1 MNFVSQ
7 HEPLRVLCAEHQEET
22 IMQKYNG
29 RGASLAAMP
38 FLLAGLLAGG
48 CNSTDDVVGSGGG
61 SGSSPVSLGAA
72 AGYGVLAGQSV
83 SSSGATMINA
93 DLGIWPGGT
102 LTGAPTVSGT
112 TQLAN
117 AASQSA
123 QGALTAAYND
133 AAGRAAES
141 TIGGDLGG
149 MTLAPGVR
157 KSTSTLEV
165 TSADVT
171 LDAGGNPNAVFIF
184 QIASSFTVAVGRSVI
199 LSGGAQ
205 PSNIFWQVG
214 SSATLNS
221 NCNVSGN
228 ILALTTI
235 TMGTGATLNGRALA
249 RNASVTLLS
258 NTITP

>member
-1 MNFVSQ
+1 M
-7 HEPLRVLCAEHQEET
+7 R
-22 IMQKYNG
+22 KYNG
-29 RGASLAAMP
+29 RSASLTVIP
-38 FLLAGLLAGG
+38 FLLAGLFAVG
-48 CNSTDDVVGSGGG
+48 CNSSDDVVGSGGG
-61 SGSSPVSLGAA
+61 SSHPVNLGTAA
-72 AGYGVLAGQSV
+72 NFGVLAGQSV
-83 SSSGATMINA
+83 SNSGATMINA

-117 AASQSA
+117 TTSQNA

-133 AAGRAAES
+133 AAGRAAGS
-141 TIGGDLGG
+141 TIAGDLGG
-149 MTLAPGVR
+149 MTLTPGVR
-157 KSTSTLEV
+157 KSTSTLEI

-184 QIASSFTVAVGRSVI
+184 QIASSFTVAVGRNVI

-214 SSATLNS
+214 SSATLNT

-228 ILALTTI
+228 ILALTSI
-235 TMGTGATLNGRALA
+235 SMGTGATLNGRAMA

>member
-1 MNFVSQ
+1 MTTLQ
-7 HEPLRVLCAEHQEET
+7 AECPEYQEEANMRRHNSWVLSG
-22 IMQKYNG
+22 IVVP
-29 RGASLAAMP
+29 L
-38 FLLAGLLAGG
+38 LLAGLLSVG
-48 CNSTDDVVGSGGG
+48 CNSSDDATGPGGGGGG
-61 SGSSPVSLGAA
+61 STVNLGAA
-72 AGYGVLAGQSV
+72 ANYGVLAGQSV
-83 SSSGATMINA
+83 SNSGATMINA

-117 AASQSA
+117 SASQSA

-133 AAGRAAES
+133 AAGRAAGS
-141 TIGGDLGG
+141 TIAGDLGG

-157 KSTSTLEV
+157 KSTSTLEI
-165 TSADVT
+165 TSADLT
-171 LDAGGNPNAVFIF
+171 LDAGGNSNAVFIF

-205 PSNIFWQVG
+205 ASNIFWQVG

-228 ILALTTI
+228 ILALTTV
-235 TMGTGATLNGRALA
+235 TMGTGATLNGRAMA

>member
-1 MNFVSQ
+1 VSNTITTLPV
-7 HEPLRVLCAEHQEET
+7 ECLEYQEEAN
-22 IMQKYNG
+22 MRRQNG
-29 RGASLAAMP
+29 WVLSGIVVPL
-38 FLLAGLLAGG
+38 LLAGLLSVG
-48 CNSTDDVVGSGGG
+48 CNSSDDVVGSGGG
-61 SGSSPVSLGAA
+61 SSHTVNLGAA
-72 AGYGVLAGQSV
+72 ANYGVLAGQSV
-83 SSSGATMINA
+83 SNSGATMINA

-117 AASQSA
+117 TTSQSA

-133 AAGRAAES
+133 AAGRAAGS
-141 TIGGDLGG
+141 TIAGDLGG
-149 MTLAPGVR
+149 MTLTPGVR
-157 KSTSTLEV
+157 KSTSTLEI

-184 QIASSFTVAVGRSVI
+184 QIASSFTVAVGRNVI

-214 SSATLNS
+214 SSATLNT

-228 ILALTTI
+228 ILALTSI
-235 TMGTGATLNGRALA
+235 SMGTGATLNGRAMA